1 METEKKKAL
10 GIVALVLGGY
20 ALICVLGN
28 GYSYYR
34 EFVACEVNPVT
45 GRTKAEDQVWVT
57 EMTKERFER
66 EERTKKALDAVTFE
80 LITALYHGPA
90 GKDKDKVGEILF
102 QTQLYP
108 DGERVFNC
116 PGSAT
121 IYAKGVVIGAISAK
135 SKWDGYTGDKKL
147 WDKLIDDWEAGKPI

>member
-45 GRTKAEDQVWVT
+45 GRTKAEDQVWVA
-57 EMTKERFER
+57 EMTKERLAWEE
-66 EERTKKALDAVTFE
+66 EERKIIESITLKDVCSVYAEVGGNWKELGRVMYQRYRRADGTPIFGGCDGGGAGAYRVIKKHIDSK
-80 LITALYHGPA
+80 A
-90 GKDKDKVGEILF
+90 GNDLEMH
-102 QTQLYP
+102 
-108 DGERVFNC
+108 R
-116 PGSAT
+116 
-121 IYAKGVVIGAISAK
+121 
-135 SKWDGYTGDKKL
+135 KL
-147 WDKLIDDWEAGKPI
+147 WKEWGINIAI